1 MRGGQGV
8 LEVDEGRAGEVA
20 GGWWADSTGCTAAA
34 VAVRGSHHS
43 SAIFPTSPPIYLA
56 VFVLVA
62 SHQLESAN
70 NKKRGG
76 ENGERD
82 LLGFVKEK

>member
-34 VAVRGSHHS
+34 VCCKRLTSQFCHLPHVS
-43 SAIFPTSPPIYLA
+43 SYLSGRLRA
-56 VFVLVA
+56 CRFSSVI
-62 SHQLESAN
+62 ES
-70 NKKRGG
+70 
-76 ENGERD
+76 EQQEERQREWRERPA
-82 LLGFVKEK
+82 GFC